1 MDTEEVSAGIEQ
13 LVDHLR
19 TNRSTAVT
27 LGDIAG
33 VTEVLLATMRRYFNS
48 IDTTLYSEFRGLSEY
63 IQRARGE
70 IAELRPNDLKQD
82 KIPRAGLELEA
93 IVAST
98 EEATGT
104 IMDAAEEIMS
114 ADPAS
119 DDYGDAVNDACM
131 RIFEACSF
139 QDITGQRITKVVAT
153 LTYIEERLHGL
164 QDAWG
169 PDIED
174 ADGEAKEPGKDQD
187 ARPDKDLLHGP
198 ALDGEG
204 IQQDQVDDLLSGD
217 FAATEAAETIEVE
230 AIDGSEPAA
239 PEAEAPDL
247 EAEPDAAPV
256 MEAAARFLN
265 GDGEA
270 NGTEANGTE
279 VNGTDANGASNGAA
293 PSDDASQDDIDA
305 MFNGAGNDTGNGAA
319 PSDDVDQDDIDAMFN
334 GDAADDEAAAEPEA
348 DAAPELEPEPEN
360 EPDPDPDLSDGQP
373 ELDDIVSLTSDGDGT
388 ASQDDIDALFD

>member
-1 MDTEEVSAGIEQ
+1 MDTDEVSAGIEQ

-70 IAELRPNDLKQD
+70 IAELRPNDLKEE

-104 IMDAAEEIMS
+104 IMDAAEEIMF

-174 ADGEAKEPGKDQD
+174 AAGEADEPGKDKD

-204 IQQDQVDDLLSGD
+204 IQQDQVDNLLSGD
-217 FAATEAAETIEVE
+217 VTSGESAEIIEIEAEPEAAEVAEIT
-230 AIDGSEPAA
+230 D
-239 PEAEAPDL
+239 AEAPEL
-247 EAEPDAAPV
+247 EADADAAPV

-265 GDGEA
+265 GGDEA
-270 NGTEANGTE
+270 N
-279 VNGTDANGASNGAA
+279 DADDGAGNDAA
-293 PSDDASQDDIDA
+293 PSEDANQDDIDA
-305 MFNGAGNDTGNGAA
+305 MFNGDAADDDGAGAA
-319 PSDDVDQDDIDAMFN
+319 PSEDVNQDDIDAMFN
-334 GDAADDEAAAEPEA
+334 GDAADDEVEI
-348 DAAPELEPEPEN
+348 EPEPEAIP
-360 EPDPDPDLSDGQP
+360 ELEAEAEEEIVPDPSDGQP
-373 ELDDIVSLTSDGDGT
+373 ELDDIVPLMPDAAET

>member
-1 MDTEEVSAGIEQ
+1 MDTEQVSVGIEQ

-63 IQRARGE
+63 IDRARGE
-70 IAELRPNDLKQD
+70 IAELRPNDLKQE

-114 ADPAS
+114 ADATA

-174 ADGEAKEPGKDQD
+174 AEGEAAEAGKDKD
-187 ARPDKDLLHGP
+187 ARPDSDLLNGP

-204 IQQDQVDDLLSGD
+204 IAQNQVDDLLTAEFDAPASVEP
-217 FAATEAAETIEVE
+217 AEAAAEIIEVE
-230 AIDGSEPAA
+230 VDPALEPEPEAVAEVEPASDPVVDA
-239 PEAEAPDL
+239 AAKFLNGGADVVEPAD
-247 EAEPDAAPV
+247 EAEP
-256 MEAAARFLN
+256 
-265 GDGEA
+265 
-270 NGTEANGTE
+270 TE
-279 VNGTDANGASNGAA
+279 
-293 PSDDASQDDIDA
+293 DASQDDIDA
-305 MFNGAGNDTGNGAA
+305 MFG
-319 PSDDVDQDDIDAMFN
+319 S
-334 GDAADDEAAAEPEA
+334 DAAVEE
-348 DAAPELEPEPEN
+348 AAPEVEPEPEP
-360 EPDPDPDLSDGQP
+360 EPAPEPEPEAGPEINVAANGTGSEDPVADASADGDQPD
-373 ELDDIVSLTSDGDGT
+373 LDDIVPLSPDLGET

>member
-1 MDTEEVSAGIEQ
+1 MDTEQVSVGIEQ

-48 IDTTLYSEFRGLSEY
+48 IDTTLYSEFRGLSDY
-63 IQRARGE
+63 IERARGE
-70 IAELRPNDLKQD
+70 IAELRPNDLKQE

-114 ADPAS
+114 ADPTA

-174 ADGEAKEPGKDQD
+174 AEGEAGQPGKDRD
-187 ARPDKDLLHGP
+187 ARPDRDLLNGP

-204 IQQDQVDDLLSGD
+204 IEQNQVDDLLTGD
-217 FAATEAAETIEVE
+217 FDA
-230 AIDGSEPAA
+230 PAS
-239 PEAEAPDL
+239 
-247 EAEPDAAPV
+247 AEP
-256 MEAAARFLN
+256 MEAAAESIEIEVEPEPVVEAAPEPEAEPASDPIVDAAAKFLN
-265 GDGEA
+265 GG
-270 NGTEANGTE
+270 
-279 VNGTDANGASNGAA
+279 
-293 PSDDASQDDIDA
+293 SDDAEAAATAEPSEEASQDDIDA
-305 MFNGAGNDTGNGAA
+305 MFG
-319 PSDDVDQDDIDAMFN
+319 
-334 GDAADDEAAAEPEA
+334 GDAAVA
-348 DAAPELEPEPEN
+348 DAAPEPVSEPEAEPEPEPEIKVAAN
-360 EPDPDPDLSDGQP
+360 VTASEAPAAGKNAEGKQPD
-373 ELDDIVSLTSDGDGT
+373 LDDIVPLTSNSEET